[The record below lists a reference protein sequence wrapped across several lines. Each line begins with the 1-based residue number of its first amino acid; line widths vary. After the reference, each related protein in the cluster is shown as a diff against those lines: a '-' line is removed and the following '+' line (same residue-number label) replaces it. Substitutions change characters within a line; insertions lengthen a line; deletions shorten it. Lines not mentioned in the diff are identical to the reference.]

1 MSFPGF
7 IEVTLFALVKSCYV
21 RCACINSFTVLL
33 ILNKFVCSLNLSQ
46 ININAKVKKTR
57 AMKVKRTQTIGNLK
71 FFPMMFYFS
80 RNNAPVSISQ
90 LRIVAFIITP
100 LLALK
105 KRLGRTYILK
115 RHQMRKLLSLKRTA
129 VMCFIGLN
137 PSLKRKRAFTHMTI
151 CSIVMEI

>member
-1 MSFPGF
+1 MRFPGF

-80 RNNAPVSISQ
+80 RKNAPVSISQ

-100 LLALK
+100 LLAL
-105 KRLGRTYILK
+105 RSVWAELI
-115 RHQMRKLLSLKRTA
+115 
-129 VMCFIGLN
+129 F
-137 PSLKRKRAFTHMTI
+137 
-151 CSIVMEI
+151 